1 MRVTSKVT
9 LDIKTLRSLKEGL
22 KRAGNA
28 EIQIG
33 ILGQKNA
40 RNTGGSTGNN
50 TGEPMDNADIGALHE
65 FGSKKANIPARSF
78 LRMPTETKLPKEIK
92 RLGPGTIAKNIL
104 ARGAHET
111 LREIGQI
118 AEGEI
123 DKAFATSGYGEWP
136 ANSPRTIARK
146 KGGTSPL
153 IDTGK
158 LRRAISSRVVP
169 KGAKR

>member
-9 LDIKTLRSLKEGL
+9 LDVKNLRALKEGL

-40 RNTGGSTGNN
+40 RDTGGSTHQSKGA
-50 TGEPMDNADIGALHE
+50 MDNADLGALHE

-78 LRMPTETKLPKEIK
+78 LRMPTETKLPAEIK

-104 ARGAHET
+104 TRGAHET

-123 DKAFATSGYGEWP
+123 DKAFATSGFGTWP
-136 ANSPRTIARK
+136 DNSPRTIARK
-146 KGGTSPL
+146 KGGNSPL

-158 LRRAISSRVVP
+158 LRRAVSSRVVA
-169 KGAKR
+169 KGGKR